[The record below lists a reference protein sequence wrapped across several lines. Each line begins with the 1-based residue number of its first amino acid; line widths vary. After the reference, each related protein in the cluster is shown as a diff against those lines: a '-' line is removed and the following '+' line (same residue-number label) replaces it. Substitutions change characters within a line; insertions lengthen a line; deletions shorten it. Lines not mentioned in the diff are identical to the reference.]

1 MNSVF
6 LTDVGRIRSHNED
19 NGGIFV
25 NKDKEVL
32 AVVCDGMGGHQAGD
46 IASAKAVELIKAL
59 WEETLNISSPDR
71 AETWLKET
79 IININRE
86 LNLYANNNGDCYGMG
101 TTVVAAICG
110 DSFLSIAHV
119 GDSRG
124 YIAMED
130 NLKQL
135 TDDHS
140 FVNELVKSGQITK
153 EDAELHPR
161 KNVLLQALGTEST
174 VKVDVKTIAI
184 DEDSTILLCSDGL
197 TNKLKDNTILEVI
210 QDVEITIENK
220 AEKLISLANENG
232 GEDNITVAIVELSV
246 TETERG

>member
-6 LTDVGRIRSHNED
+6 LTDIGRIRSHNED

-25 NKDKEVL
+25 NKDNEVL

-46 IASAKAVELIKAL
+46 IASAKAVEQIKTL
-59 WEETLNISSPDR
+59 WEETSNISSPDH
-71 AETWLKET
+71 AEVWLTET
-79 IININRE
+79 ISQVNSEI
-86 LNLYANNNGDCYGMG
+86 NLYANKNGDCYGMG
-101 TTVVAAICG
+101 TTVVAAVCG

-124 YIAMED
+124 YITMNE

-140 FVNELVKSGQITK
+140 FVYELVKSGQITK
-153 EDAELHPR
+153 EDAEFHPR
-161 KNVLLQALGTEST
+161 KNVLLQALGTDSH
-174 VKVDVKTIAI
+174 VKVDVKTIAV
-184 DEDSTILLCSDGL
+184 DEDSTLLLCSDGL
-197 TNKLKDNTILEVI
+197 TNKLNDRTIFEVL
-210 QDVEITIENK
+210 QHAEMTLGEK
-220 AEKLISLANENG
+220 AEKLISIANENG

-246 TETERG
+246 TEIERG